1 MCRFEDMEKTQL
13 AYIVQLSFAAH
24 CRTFVEE
31 LKTYNCWGCQ
41 HDRPS
46 QKEHDCL
53 MMVGMD
59 PWFSYYDDALE
70 RINLRHVLQGARNVC
85 EELGLVP
92 LDNRWKNY
100 PTELMKR
107 PMIDIYLLAFKMD
120 QVDTP
125 QHRFEAILKAAS
137 SFYPKTEQS
146 DHEKLNMDE
155 NINLTVENTAN
166 LYLTEWN

>member
-13 AYIVQLSFAAH
+13 ANIVQLSFAAH
-24 CRTFVEE
+24 CRALVEE

-70 RINLRHVLQGARNVC
+70 RLDLRQVLQDARNVC
-85 EELGLVP
+85 EELGLP
-92 LDNRWKNY
+92 PPDGRWKHY
-100 PTELMKR
+100 PSELMKWS
-107 PMIDIYLLAFKMD
+107 MTHFYLLVFKMD
-120 QVDTP
+120 RVDSP

-137 SFYPKTEQS
+137 SFCPITEQI
-146 DHEKLNMDE
+146 DHEKLDV
-155 NINLTVENTAN
+155 NIDLFVEDMNTIS
-166 LYLTEWN
+166 LTECN